1 MNVKLRTTQKIK
13 VISSQDIYKIMQ
25 QILLRENKI
34 DRNKEHL
41 WTVGL
46 DHAQR
51 ILYVELISLGTST
64 SAPVEP
70 MQVYRIA
77 VQKAAASL
85 IVVHNHP
92 SGEVQPSDEDIV
104 ITDRLLQVGKI
115 LGIELTDHLVISENS
130 YNSFAD
136 TGLLNTISLST
147 KFVPS
152 YKKVILIKKEAE
164 KIGEEKGMQK
174 RNIQIAIEL
183 KSMGLELE
191 KIALATGLSITEVEK
206 LKSTTAKTLKKQVLT
221 TPATNKQKKR

>member
-164 KIGEEKGMQK
+164 QIGKEKGEK
-174 RNIQIAIEL
+174 SKAITIAIEL
-183 KSMGLELE
+183 KDRGMDTST
-191 KIALATGLSITEVEK
+191 IAIVTGLSIAEIEK
-206 LKSTTAKTLKKQVLT
+206 LKST
-221 TPATNKQKKR
+221 KQKIVKK

>member
-1 MNVKLRTTQKIK
+1 MNVKLRSTQKIK
-13 VISSQDIYKIMQ
+13 VVSSQDIYKIMQ
-25 QILLRENKI
+25 QILLHENKI

-85 IVVHNHP
+85 IIVHNHP

-152 YKKVILIKKEAE
+152 YKKVLQIKDEAKQIGIKEGEQKMRKQTAE
-164 KIGEEKGMQK
+164 LMIKEGYSVE
-174 RNIQIAIEL
+174 QIIKL
-183 KSMGLELE
+183 S
-191 KIALATGLSITEVEK
+191 GLSLTEINK
-206 LKSTTAKTLKKQVLT
+206 LKPTKAKPTKK
-221 TPATNKQKKR
+221 